1 MNTETTLD
9 KDVTAIDSTPAG
21 EGAEAK
27 LPLKLDDSAPV
38 AQSQIDADWEAQ
50 QQAEID
56 AILNGGGGDTQGDTP
71 ESGTEPAPAPAEPPP
86 AEPQPGGDTPQPQP
100 PATTPEARN
109 FEAELA
115 QARLE
120 AERAAFGRMGGEMQ
134 QLREEVKRL
143 REQTA
148 QPTPPAVP
156 ATPAEP
162 TDADLSAVLG
172 EKWQDDW
179 GRDGAVAEYRRLQK
193 AAQHFGAAARRSD
206 EDVRAEIR
214 AQLDAERQRS
224 AMDRF
229 SAELE
234 AAVPGAIKLNE
245 GAETNGFG
253 KYLEGYMPGTVS
265 TRGEI
270 ADKAIAVIAGGAT
283 GEALAAA
290 KKVVVD
296 VFKGFWAGR
305 QPPQTTQPKPA
316 GTPAA
321 PLDPTKYL
329 APTTT
334 SGAPSLAGDAP
345 AKKYTQAQVNS
356 MLEKAS
362 EKGDA
367 AYQKMQA
374 WVFEQMKL
382 GNVTD

>member
-9 KDVTAIDSTPAG
+9 KDVTAIDTTTAG

-50 QQAEID
+50 QRAEID
-56 AILNGGGGDTQGDTP
+56 AILNGGGGDQPGETP
-71 ESGTEPAPAPAEPPP
+71 ENGTEPAPTPTEPPP
-86 AEPQPGGDTPQPQP
+86 AEPPPGGDTPQP
-100 PATTPEARN
+100 PAAQPEARN

-120 AERAAFGRMGGEMQ
+120 AERAAYGRMGGELQ
-134 QLREEVKRL
+134 QLRDEVKRL
-143 REQTA
+143 REQPA
-148 QPTPPAVP
+148 QPTPPPPP
-156 ATPAEP
+156 APAAEP

-179 GRDGAVAEYRRLQK
+179 GRDGAVTEYKRLQK

-214 AQLDAERQRS
+214 AQLDAERQKS

-229 SAELE
+229 SEELE

-245 GAETNGFG
+245 GADTNGFG
-253 KYLEGYMPGTVS
+253 KYLDGYMPGTVS

-270 ADKAIAVIAGGAT
+270 ADKALAVIAGGAT
-283 GEALAAA
+283 GEALATA

-305 QPPQTTQPKPA
+305 TPAQTTQPKPA

-321 PLDPTKYL
+321 AIDPTKYMM
-329 APTTT
+329 PTTT
-334 SGAPSLAGDAP
+334 SGATPPGGEAP
-345 AKKYTQAQVNS
+345 ARKYTQAQVDALLKQAWS
-356 MLEKAS
+356 
-362 EKGDA
+362 KGDA
-367 AYQKMQA
+367 AYQKVQA
-374 WVFEQMKL
+374 WVVEQERL
-382 GNVTD
+382 GNVTA